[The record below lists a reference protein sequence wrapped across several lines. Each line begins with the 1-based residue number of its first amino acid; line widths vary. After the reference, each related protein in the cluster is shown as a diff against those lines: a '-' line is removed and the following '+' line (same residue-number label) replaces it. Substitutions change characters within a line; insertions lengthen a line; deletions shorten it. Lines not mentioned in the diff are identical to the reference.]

1 MSDNVEPENVASHDA
16 LSEPEGLEDS
26 DLEAVAGG
34 GVFMDVYDALND
46 AWTDIKKGF
55 VDAMN
60 D

>member
-1 MSDNVEPENVASHDA
+1 MSEYVEPENVATKDESFENDR
-16 LSEPEGLEDS
+16 LNES
-26 DLEAVAGG
+26 DLETVAGG
-34 GVFMDVYDALND
+34 GVFLDVYDALND